1 MATQAQSYETFEAAA
16 EWEMAM
22 PRRERMP
29 RAEPCRLRPVP
40 NEDIYLYRKAID
52 NAGVV
57 RLADPRV
64 RARCWRMI
72 AATTAGTMM
81 LVAVLWPGV
90 YGMLTGYQ
98 IETLKVQQQRL
109 LAERSALELEEAQ
122 LLDPARL
129 EEVAQSR
136 QFINPLPDQIEYL
149 SPQADGSLAS
159 NVPAK

>member
-1 MATQAQSYETFEAAA
+1 MTVG
-16 EWEMAM
+16 
-22 PRRERMP
+22 RRERMP
-29 RAEPCRLRPVP
+29 RAEPSRLRPVP

-72 AATTAGTMM
+72 AATTAGTVM

-122 LLDPARL
+122 MLDPARL